1 MVEISDDD
9 DYGDISD
16 DEMLKA
22 VEDMARKKVIH
33 KQTQLQFPTTTV
45 RPADSAAARPYKP
58 PMKSGFSAQPKT
70 GSLRVGSTKE
80 PSRGPI
86 KKEDVNEFLAKRKAA
101 KAAEAAK
108 KAALAADRVK
118 KTTSTVVED
127 SSSDDSSEDEGGNS
141 LFKLGVTA
149 QRSAKTVHSSKM
161 GVGMKPRV
169 QTSRIAGPIRRVK
182 DNRAR
187 VAPDLSPLYKQILRW
202 EVFHDDAFPPGLS
215 KQDYTSVA
223 KSFASYEAYR
233 KTFEPLLLLEAWV
246 SFQKSKEEAPSV
258 ALEVKLVSRMRADNF
273 VELET
278 TIDKMT
284 ERDRWLESDIV
295 VLSVSKTPLSSPKDP
310 HCLARV
316 HSINGKFPGS
326 PMKEVQLRCDPPPTM
341 MQSHMRN
348 GGTLYAV
355 KIAGYNI
362 FPPIQAPVAFKLLS
376 LIKFVD

>member
-58 PMKSGFSAQPKT
+58 PMKSGFSTQPKT

-108 KAALAADRVK
+108 KAALAAGRAK
-118 KTTSTVVED
+118 KATSTVVED
-127 SSSDDSSEDEGGNS
+127 SSSDDSSDDEGGSS

-149 QRSAKTVHSSKM
+149 RGSAKIAHSSKM
-161 GVGMKPRV
+161 GVGVKPRV

-187 VAPDLSPLYKQILRW
+187 VAPDLSPLYKQILKW
-202 EVFHDDAFPPGLS
+202 EVFHNDAFPPGLS

-223 KSFASYEAYR
+223 KSFDSYEAYR

-246 SFQKSKEEAPSV
+246 SFQKSKEDAPSV

-284 ERDRWLESDIV
+284 ERDRWSESDIV
-295 VLSVSKTPLSSPKDP
+295 VLSISKTPLSSTKDP

-362 FPPIQAPVAFKLLS
+362 FP
-376 LIKFVD
+376 

>member
-1 MVEISDDD
+1 MVEISDD

-22 VEDMARKKVIH
+22 VQETRKVIH

-45 RPADSAAARPYKP
+45 RPAESAAARSYKP
-58 PMKSGFSAQPKT
+58 PIKSGSATQPKV
-70 GSLRVGSTKE
+70 GSLRVGSAKE

-86 KKEDVNEFLAKRKAA
+86 PKEDVNEFLAKRKAL

-108 KAALAADRVK
+108 KAALAAERAK

-127 SSSDDSSEDEGGNS
+127 SSSDDSSDDEAGNS
-141 LFKLGVTA
+141 LFKLGATA
-149 QRSAKTVHSSKM
+149 QRTVKLVPNSKTGAVF
-161 GVGMKPRV
+161 KPRA
-169 QTSRIAGPIRRVK
+169 QTSRVVGPIRRVK

-187 VAPDLSPLYKQILRW
+187 VAPDLSPLYKQILKW
-202 EVFHDDAFPPGLS
+202 EVFHDDTFPPGLS

-246 SFQKSKEEAPSV
+246 GFQKSREEAPST

-278 TIDKMT
+278 TIANMSD
-284 ERDRWLESDIV
+284 RDRWSESDVV
-295 VLSVSKTPLSSPKDP
+295 VLSVSKTPLSSPNEP

-341 MQSHMRN
+341 MQNHMRN
-348 GGTLYAV
+348 GGTLHAV

-362 FPPIQAPVAFKLLS
+362 FPGVQVSVTLNYFR
-376 LIKFVD
+376 